1 MIYFDSDVLIHYF
14 IEQDTFK
21 SNQSIALY
29 QNATKLNMFAC
40 SLLSLQETAYV
51 LSRLKVG
58 STDIS
63 AMMDSLISETVAY
76 EVSHFQRATELAKKV
91 GFQNINDCLH
101 AAIAEASC
109 VELVTFNS
117 ADFKKI
123 QKYTNLKI
131 TLL

>member
-14 IEQDTFK
+14 IEQDSVK
-21 SNQSIALY
+21 NKQSIGLY
-29 QNATKLNMFAC
+29 DHATSLNLFTC

-51 LSRLKVG
+51 LSRLKVQ
-58 STDIS
+58 STDIEI
-63 AMMDSLISETVAY
+63 MLDSLTSETVGY
-76 EVSHFQRATELAKKV
+76 EVSHFKRAVELAKKV

-101 AAIAEASC
+101 TAIAETYC
-109 VELVTFNS
+109 TELVTFNS
-117 ADFKKI
+117 ADFKRI